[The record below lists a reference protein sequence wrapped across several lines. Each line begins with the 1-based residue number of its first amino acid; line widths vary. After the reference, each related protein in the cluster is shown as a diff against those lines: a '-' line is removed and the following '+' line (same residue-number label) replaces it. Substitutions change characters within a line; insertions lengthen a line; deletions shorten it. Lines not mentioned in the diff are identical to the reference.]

1 MRQSGRVAGTCTTV
15 GVVKPSAVKV
25 YENYSTGLGTG
36 GAAAAYITV
45 VLLTHGRFTY
55 KAGSHL
61 IYTLERPYNS
71 FRDSFDRVGS

>member
-1 MRQSGRVAGTCTTV
+1 MYYSRRSKTEYSE
-15 GVVKPSAVKV
+15 GVRKLQHR
-25 YENYSTGLGTG
+25 LGTG

-45 VLLTHGRFTY
+45 LLTHGRFTY
-55 KAGSHL
+55 EAGSHL